1 MEKDNSTVNKFTK
14 EVYAALAYMDY
25 APLVFVSAKTGLR
38 IDRLFTM
45 INDVYESSRKR
56 VTTGVLN
63 DVLNDAI
70 SRTQPPS
77 DKGRQ
82 LKLYYMTQ
90 TGIQP
95 PTFVVF
101 CNQAELF
108 HFSYQRY
115 IENCIR
121 KAFGFEGT
129 PIRLVIKQRG
139 EEFPR

>member
-1 MEKDNSTVNKFTK
+1 
-14 EVYAALAYMDY
+14 
-25 APLVFVSAKTGLR
+25 
-38 IDRLFTM
+38 M

-70 SRTQPPS
+70 SRTQPRRTR
-77 DKGRQ
+77 KAV
-82 LKLYYMTQ
+82 KTVLYDPD
-90 TGIQP
+90 GDSA

-121 KAFGFEGT
+121 KAFGFEAPSSG
-129 PIRLVIKQRG
+129 L
-139 EEFPR
+139 